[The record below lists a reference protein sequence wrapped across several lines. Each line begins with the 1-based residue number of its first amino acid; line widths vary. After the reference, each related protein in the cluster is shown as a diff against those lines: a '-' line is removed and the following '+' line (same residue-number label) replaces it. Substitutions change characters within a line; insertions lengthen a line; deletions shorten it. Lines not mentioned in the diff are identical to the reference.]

1 MGSPINPYQV
11 AKPRVSAD
19 GERVFFISDRGGR
32 WQVWGAELRTGKA
45 VHVGRGCEPTLS
57 PDGELLLWVTNGWW
71 GGKTSLITRSLATGR
86 TIKFA
91 RPSSAGEFEYYPS
104 FVDGGRKI
112 LFSSAPKF
120 AHRHRSSPLSFGKP
134 SQGSY
139 GVWLLDLERDVAV
152 RLPLQNTADRSN
164 DIFPINSRWAKFVS

>member
-1 MGSPINPYQV
+1 MSVDGGAVSIGGEWDFSDFFCRWKMGLLRRDRKLIVRYSLESGVEEQIFPPVGSPFNRYQV

-57 PDGELLLWVTNGWW
+57 DGELLLWVTNGWW

-104 FVDGGRKI
+104 FVDGGRRF
-112 LFSSAPKF
+112 LV
-120 AHRHRSSPLSFGKP
+120 RTEVCSPP
-134 SQGSY
+134 
-139 GVWLLDLERDVAV
+139 
-152 RLPLQNTADRSN
+152 P
-164 DIFPINSRWAKFVS
+164 